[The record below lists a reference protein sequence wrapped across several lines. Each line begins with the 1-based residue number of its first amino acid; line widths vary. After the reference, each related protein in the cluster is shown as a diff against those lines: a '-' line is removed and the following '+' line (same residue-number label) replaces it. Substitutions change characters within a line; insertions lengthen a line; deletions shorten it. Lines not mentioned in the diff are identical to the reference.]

1 VSAPRFF
8 PSAYPAPLLDVEMA
22 IRNLTQDLSLAFNTG
37 NYDQAAALFSADGTL
52 MPPHHEIVQG
62 QKSVER
68 KLVEF
73 ADAGYQDLRLETLR
87 VENSG
92 DVVVEIGRY
101 TVTVRCADGS
111 HRTDRGKF
119 LATWRRLGAW
129 RLLATSWSS
138 NLPTSAGQ
146 VAA

>member
-1 VSAPRFF
+1 VAASRFF
-8 PSAYPAPLLDVEMA
+8 PNAYPTPVPDVEMA
-22 IRNLTQDLSLAFNTG
+22 IRNLTQDFSLAFNTG

-52 MPPHHEIVQG
+52 MAPHHEIVQG

-87 VENSG
+87 VESSG
-92 DVVVEIGRY
+92 DVVIEVGRY
-101 TVTVRCADGS
+101 TVTVRGADGS
-111 HRTDRGKF
+111 HSTDRGKF

-129 RLLATSWSS
+129 RLLATCFSS
-138 NLPTSAGQ
+138 NLPISAGQ